1 MQIRPGVT
9 AIIGGGGK
17 STLLRALA
25 DALAPHARVLVA
37 TSTKMYV
44 PDWCPV
50 VLSASPDDVQAA
62 LSEAP
67 IVCAG
72 SIHLPTGKL
81 AEPRVAFD
89 DLVRL
94 ADYVLVEADGA
105 KKLPL
110 KAHAEHEPVIP
121 ACAGRTVCVVGVDGL
136 GAPVSQT
143 CHRPQRFA
151 QLAGVSVDDAV
162 TSGAVAAVLCAEA
175 LHDVVLINKVETPAD
190 WRAAQRIAA
199 LFETPVVAGS
209 LWRDDLRCLR

>member
-1 MQIRPGVT
+1 MLHIQCGLT

-25 DALAPHARVLVA
+25 EELSRDARVIVA

-50 VLSASPDDVQAA
+50 VLGASPDDVQAA

-72 SIHLPTGKL
+72 SIHPPTGKL
-81 AEPRVAFD
+81 AEPRAAFS
-89 DLVRL
+89 DLVCL
-94 ADYVLVEADGA
+94 ADYV
-105 KKLPL
+105 L

-143 CHRPQRFA
+143 CHRPQIFA

-162 TSGAVAAVLCAEA
+162 TPEAVAAVLCAEA
-175 LHDVVLINKVETPAD
+175 LHDVVLINKVETAAD
-190 WRAAQRIAA
+190 WQAARRIAA
-199 LFETPVVAGS
+199 LCDTPAVAGS

>member
-1 MQIRPGVT
+1 MRAWSWPPARRCTCPIGAPWCLARRPMMCRRRF
-9 AIIGGGGK
+9 
-17 STLLRALA
+17 L
-25 DALAPHARVLVA
+25 
-37 TSTKMYV
+37 
-44 PDWCPV
+44 
-50 VLSASPDDVQAA
+50 Q
-62 LSEAP
+62 AP

-72 SIHLPTGKL
+72 SIHPPTGKL
-81 AEPRVAFD
+81 AEPRVAFS

-143 CHRPQRFA
+143 CHRPQIFA

-162 TSGAVAAVLCAEA
+162 TPEAVAAVLCAEGA
-175 LHDVVLINKVETPAD
+175 
-190 WRAAQRIAA
+190 
-199 LFETPVVAGS
+199 S
-209 LWRDDLRCLR
+209 

>member
-1 MQIRPGVT
+1 M
-9 AIIGGGGK
+9 
-17 STLLRALA
+17 
-25 DALAPHARVLVA
+25 H
-37 TSTKMYV
+37 V

-50 VLSASPDDVQAA
+50 VLGASPDDVQAA
-62 LSEAP
+62 LLEAP

-72 SIHLPTGKL
+72 SIHLLTGKL
-81 AEPRVAFD
+81 AEPRVAFS
-89 DLVRL
+89 DLVCS

-105 KKLPL
+105 KTLPL

-136 GAPVSQT
+136 GVPVSQT

-162 TSGAVAAVLCAEA
+162 TPEAVAAVLCVEG
-175 LHDVVLINKVETPAD
+175 LHDVVLINKVETAAD

-199 LFETPVVAGS
+199 LCETPVVAGS